1 MSILF
6 LNVKPVKHISHPK
19 SMNHQFPS
27 VSFSWKNKHVWRKN
41 ERISDTLI
49 YDCMVGDLY
58 LMKYHDY
65 INVLLLQVKS
75 EYINMY
81 IYIYT
86 VFLLYDVYVY
96 PHQYSTIMYIEL
108 FINEH
113 IYKLMR
119 IHCWYVYIYY
129 YIILMVNYVAINHY
143 L

>member
-1 MSILF
+1 
-6 LNVKPVKHISHPK
+6 
-19 SMNHQFPS
+19 MNHQFPS
-27 VSFSWKNKHVWRKN
+27 VEKKHVWRKN

-81 IYIYT
+81 IDIQL
-86 VFLLYDVYVY
+86 FLLYYVYVY
-96 PHQYSTIMYIEL
+96 SHQYSTHMNIEL
-108 FINEH
+108 LINDNIYIYINENTLL
-113 IYKLMR
+113 IC
-119 IHCWYVYIYY
+119 I